1 VALCDDCHQ
10 GSFNGWLGEKRM
22 WLVMKM
28 TELDALGVTIRNVLR
43 LIQRG
48 AL

>member
-1 VALCDDCHQ
+1 
-10 GSFNGWLGEKRM
+10 M